1 MLILALD
8 TADARGSVAVLRDDA
23 VVATLR
29 HDGGEDY
36 SSWLLPAVNKLAA
49 VAGIGMA
56 DVDLYAVSAGPG
68 SFTGL
73 RVGLTAV
80 KAWSEI
86 HQRPIAAVSRL
97 EAIATHVAE
106 PKAWVAAFFD
116 AHRKQIFGGLYRHQR
131 EGGGLELAGEEM
143 VIRPEGFLAWVR
155 ERTQG
160 AEVSW
165 ASLDPHLVRGDA
177 GWSEFAA
184 KGGAIAEVTP
194 ELAPTIGK
202 IGLRMAQENRL
213 TDALRLDANYVR
225 RSDAELLWKG
235 PAAPKLEPA
244 HGTHGK

>member
-8 TADARGSVAVLRDDA
+8 TADARGSLAVLRDDA
-23 VVATLR
+23 VLATLR
-29 HDGGEDY
+29 HDTGEDY
-36 SSWLLPAVNKLAA
+36 SSWLLPAANKLAA
-49 VAGIGMA
+49 QAGIGMA

-106 PKAWVAAFFD
+106 AEAWVAAFFD
-116 AHRKQIFGGLYRHQR
+116 AHRKQIFGGLYQR
-131 EGGGLELAGEEM
+131 GRGGLELAGEEM

-160 AEVSW
+160 AKVSW
-165 ASLDPHLVRGDA
+165 ASLDPQAVLGEPA
-177 GWSEFAA
+177 WSEFAA
-184 KGGAIAEVTP
+184 KGCVIAEVTP
-194 ELAPTIGK
+194 ELAPAIGRL
-202 IGLRMAQENRL
+202 GRRMAQENRL

-225 RSDAELLWKG
+225 RSDAELFWKG
-235 PAAPKLEPA
+235 PAAPKPEA
-244 HGTHGK
+244 AYGTHSK